1 MAETKK
7 IDVFDRLNR
16 SKTKPDEWKVP
27 NKLRASIKKK
37 KQKGEDIQEYI
48 DRGAAFKEITYQAFG
63 IPISD
68 IKISLDKDSSLFI
81 IYCGGRKDEKAYLS
95 YIIDYRKIF
104 KNIKICYITGTDQ
117 IDELVEQAITDIK
130 NGLGGIDH
138 EDAIYLLTDMDTFRE
153 DIIAQKP
160 ICHSNNINLIVSIPC
175 FEIWLYYS

>member
-160 ICHSNNINLIVSIPC
+160 I
-175 FEIWLYYS
+175 